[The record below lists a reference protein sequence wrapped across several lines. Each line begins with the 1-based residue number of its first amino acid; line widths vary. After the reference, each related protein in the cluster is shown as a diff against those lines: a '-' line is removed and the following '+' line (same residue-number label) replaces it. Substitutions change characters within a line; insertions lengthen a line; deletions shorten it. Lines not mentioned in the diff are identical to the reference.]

1 MCDRHY
7 GVGGDGVIF
16 AMNSELHPELDSAAE
31 KGAADYKMVI
41 YNSDGEGGVG
51 GLQGLVLCL
60 HTRDLRT
67 TCLMPHIHSL
77 PPWLSQSFFSLLDI
91 HL

>member
-41 YNSDGEGGVG
+41 YNSDGEGGG
-51 GLQGLVLCL
+51 GVC
-60 HTRDLRT
+60 RDWCCVFT
-67 TCLMPHIHSL
+67 PVTFE
-77 PPWLSQSFFSLLDI
+77 PPA
-91 HL
+91 